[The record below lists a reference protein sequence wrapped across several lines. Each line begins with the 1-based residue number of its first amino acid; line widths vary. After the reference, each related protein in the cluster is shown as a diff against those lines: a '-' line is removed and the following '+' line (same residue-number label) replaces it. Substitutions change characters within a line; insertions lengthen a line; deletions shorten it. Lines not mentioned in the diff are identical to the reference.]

1 MGRIQNTTTSSW
13 PAWLSATA
21 LLLVSVGAV
30 AALSL
35 KVRPGAE
42 VVAVAFPPWW
52 SSRQIFEAA
61 ASAHAAIVRTTAI
74 TAILVVRPD
83 ERWLAPFASGRRV
96 ADDRPPGHR
105 RLLQHDRQG
114 NLSMNAGGKD
124 LNALRETASKAL
136 IALLWL
142 HVPIALAIGMA
153 RGTDWL
159 R

>member
-1 MGRIQNTTTSSW
+1 MGRTQNTTTSSW

-35 KVRPGAE
+35 QVRPGAE

-61 ASAHAAIVRTTAI
+61 ASAHAAIVRTTAF

-83 ERWLAPFASGRRV
+83 DGLPRLRQAGAWLTIDPQAIAGCFNT
-96 ADDRPPGHR
+96 AD
-105 RLLQHDRQG
+105 
-114 NLSMNAGGKD
+114 K
-124 LNALRETASKAL
+124 E
-136 IALLWL
+136 I
-142 HVPIALAIGMA
+142 
-153 RGTDWL
+153 
-159 R
+159 